1 MYDVDIDINSEC
13 KVKENEDM
21 AKDDFGKCVDDMLQD
36 VFVPVLG
43 CIPPWMSLNNQCNGT
58 YENKFAFKVEDF
70 DQKYVDVPFTLRN
83 MEIERRCRKFCSS
96 TKATVLVREKLLKKL
111 KTKPKIYIAF
121 NTNVKVTEKIFS
133 YGPFQFIIDVGS
145 SVGLWLGLS
154 VLGFYDLTVQL
165 INCAQSFKLNKMVQ

>member
-58 YENKFAFKVEDF
+58 YEERFAFKVDDF
-70 DQKYVDVPFTLRN
+70 DQKYVDVPYTLRN
-83 MEIERRCRKFCSS
+83 MEIERRCRKFCAS
-96 TKATVLVREKLLKKL
+96 TKATVLVRERLLKGP
-111 KTKPKIYIAF
+111 PKIYIAF
-121 NTNVKVTEKIFS
+121 NKNVKVTEKIFS

-165 INCAQSFKLNKMVQ
+165 INYAQSFKLNKMVQ